1 MALITC
7 PECNHEVSDKAD
19 VCPNCSYPLKS
30 PSPDAAPAAVRNPYR
45 SGAIMGL
52 IGSIAFIVILGIGYM
67 NAMNA
72 GVESSGREVPV
83 WELAAG
89 ICIFANTAV
98 FAAGLTMAKSAGRKV
113 LLGISAVALVFA
125 FIGTV
130 GMVLYMNV
138 MALCLGPL
146 FLWEPILQLVGAAK
160 MMNASL
166 KIDE

>member
-1 MALITC
+1 
-7 PECNHEVSDKAD
+7 
-19 VCPNCSYPLKS
+19 
-30 PSPDAAPAAVRNPYR
+30 
-45 SGAIMGL
+45 MGL
-52 IGSIAFIVILGIGYM
+52 IGSIAFIVILGIGFM

-72 GVESSGREVPV
+72 GVESSGGEVPV

-98 FAAGLTMAKSAGRKV
+98 FGAGLAMAKRAGRKV

-146 FLWEPILQLVGAAK
+146 FLWEPVLQLVGAAK
-160 MMNASL
+160 MMNVSL